1 MAFEEINKP
10 TNIDRVTDLIDLD
23 IEAGQE
29 VEIDEPIPEG
39 GDVEVSFAR
48 DGSAVLDYAPDEMNV
63 EAMIPFNANLADYI
77 DESELGAIAAQLL
90 GDFEEDR
97 MSRDEWED
105 AYVKGLDLL
114 GFKYE
119 DRDRPFPG
127 ASGVTH
133 PLLAESVT
141 QFQAQAFKELLPA
154 QGPVKTEIIGLA
166 TPEVEAQS
174 DRVREFMNYEITCV
188 MEEYTPEMDQL
199 LFYLPLAGSAFKKVY
214 YDPSLQRAV
223 SKFVPVEDLVV
234 PYAASDLETCPRIT
248 HIVKMNYNEI
258 RSQQL
263 SGFYRDIEITP
274 TYTSTQT
281 VTQDKVEEIE
291 GISGSGN
298 DMMYELLEFHV
309 SMEMPGFEDSDGLHL
324 PFIITI
330 DRTSSQVL
338 SIRRNYY
345 ENDPQKRKIPYFVH
359 YKFLPGLGF
368 YGFGLIHMIGGLSR
382 TATAALRQLIDAGT
396 LSNLPAGFKA
406 RGIRIRDDETPLE
419 PGEFRDV
426 DAPGGALKDSLMPLP
441 YKEPSGTLFQLM
453 GFCVEAGQRF
463 AAITDMQVGEG
474 NDQAAVG
481 TTLALMEQGTKVMSA
496 VHKRLHYAQKTE
508 FRILARVFSEFLP
521 PEYPYQVVGGNQMIK
536 QQDFDGRVDVIP
548 VSDPNFF
555 SFAQRISL
563 AQQELQLV
571 QSNPDIHNIKEAY
584 RRMYT
589 ALGSQNIE
597 TLILPD
603 PPPPQPTS
611 PALENAAALM
621 GAPLQAFPE
630 QDHDAHIESHITFLE
645 NPMAT
650 MNPMVATSLLSDIFQ
665 HVAFKAEEIAEQQLQ
680 QMAQEDPQLQQQLM
694 QEQQMMQQQQMM
706 LQQGGGGTSQPMPPN
721 PVREELKAQVE
732 ANLLEELMPRINEV
746 MEVPQ
751 GNEGVLELKQ
761 QELMIRSQENEDDK
775 RIAEE
780 KLDLEREKMNVREE
794 TDEEKMRS
802 QEDSAALRAQVSREK
817 MEQAKNKGK

>member
-1 MAFEEINKP
+1 MVDEFKQP

-29 VEIDEPIPEG
+29 VEIEAPLPE
-39 GDVEVSFAR
+39 DMDIEVNFAQ
-48 DGSAVLDYAPDEMNV
+48 DGSAVLDFMPDEMNV
-63 EAMIPFNANLADYI
+63 EAMIPFNANLAEYM
-77 DESELGAIAAQLL
+77 DEGELGALSAQLM

-105 AYVKGLDLL
+105 TYVKGLDLL
-114 GFKYE
+114 GFRYE

-133 PLLAESVT
+133 PLLAEAVT

-154 QGPVKTEIIGLA
+154 KGPVKTEIIGAA
-166 TPEVEAQS
+166 TPEVEAQA

-234 PYAASDLETCPRIT
+234 PYAASDLETCSRIT
-248 HIVKMNYNEI
+248 HVVKMNYNEV
-258 RSQQL
+258 RNQQL

-274 TYTSTQT
+274 AYNTTQT
-281 VTQDKVEEIE
+281 VSQDKIEEIE
-291 GISGSGN
+291 GISGAGN

-309 SMEMPGFEDSDGLHL
+309 VMEMPGFEDPDGLHL

-330 DRTSSQVL
+330 DRTSGRVL

-345 ENDPQKRKIPYFVH
+345 EDDPLKQKVTYFVH

-382 TATAALRQLIDAGT
+382 TATAALRQLVDAGT

-426 DAPGGALKDSLMPLP
+426 DAPGGALRDSLMPLP
-441 YKEPSGTLFQLM
+441 YKEPSGTLFNLM

-474 NDQAAVG
+474 NEQAAVG

-508 FRILARVFSEFLP
+508 FRILARVFSEYLP
-521 PEYPYQVVGGNQMIK
+521 PEYPYQVVGGDQMIK
-536 QQDFDGRVDVIP
+536 QADFDGRVDVIP

-571 QSNPDIHNIKEAY
+571 QSNPEIHNMKEAY

-589 ALGSQNIE
+589 ALGSENIE
-597 TLILPD
+597 ALLMPD
-603 PPPPQPTS
+603 PPPPMPVS
-611 PALENAAALM
+611 PALENASAMM
-621 GAPLQAFPE
+621 GAPLTAFPD
-630 QDHDAHIESHITFLE
+630 QDHDAHIESHISFLE
-645 NPMAT
+645 NAMAK
-650 MNPMVATSLLSDIFQ
+650 MNPMVSTALLSNIFQ
-665 HVAFKAEEIAEQQLQ
+665 HVAFKAEQIAEQQLQ
-680 QMAQEDPQLQQQLM
+680 QMAQQDPQLQQQLM
-694 QEQQMMQQQQMM
+694 QEQQMMQQSMM
-706 LQQGGGGTSQPMPPN
+706 AEQQGMLAPPMPPN
-721 PVREELKAQVE
+721 PMREQLKAQTE
-732 ANLLEELMPRINEV
+732 AGLLDDLMPRINEIMAV
-746 MEVPQ
+746 AE
-751 GNEGVLELKQ
+751 GNEGVLALKQ
-761 QELMIRSQENEDDK
+761 EELMIRSQENEDDK

-780 KLDLEREKMNVREE
+780 KLDLEREKMRVREE

-802 QEDSAALRAQVSREK
+802 QEDIAALRASISREK
-817 MEQAKNKGK
+817 MEQAKKK

>member
-1 MAFEEINKP
+1 MAVDESNKP
-10 TNIDRVTDLIDLD
+10 TNIDRITDLIDLD

-29 VEIDEPIPEG
+29 VEIEAPLPTDS
-39 GDVEVSFAR
+39 DVEVSFGQ
-48 DGSAVLDYAPDEMNV
+48 DGSAVLDFMPDEMNV
-63 EAMIPFNANLADYI
+63 EAMIPFDANLAEYI
-77 DESELGAIAAQLL
+77 DEGELGALSAQLL

-97 MSRDEWED
+97 MTRDEWED

-141 QFQAQAFKELLPA
+141 QFQASAFKELLPA
-154 QGPVKTEIIGLA
+154 QGPVKTNIVGTA

-174 DRVREFMNYEITCV
+174 DRVREFMNYQITTV

-234 PYAASDLETCPRIT
+234 PYAASDLETCARIT
-248 HIVKMNYNEI
+248 HVVKMSYNDI
-258 RSQQL
+258 RNQQL
-263 SGFYRDIEITP
+263 SGFYRDIEVTP
-274 TYTSTQT
+274 AYTSTQT
-281 VTQDKVEEIE
+281 VSQDKVEEIE

-309 SMEMPGFEDSDGLHL
+309 NMEMPGFEDPDGLHL
-324 PFIITI
+324 PFIITV

-345 ENDPQKRKIPYFVH
+345 EDDPLRRKIAYFVH

-463 AAITDMQVGEG
+463 AAISDMQVGEG
-474 NDQAAVG
+474 NEQAAVG

-521 PEYPYQVVGGNQMIK
+521 PEYPYQVVGGDQMIK
-536 QQDFDGRVDVIP
+536 QTDFDNRVDVIP

-555 SFAQRISL
+555 SFAQRIAL

-571 QSNPDIHNIKEAY
+571 QSNPEIHNIKEAY

-597 TLILPD
+597 TLLLPD
-603 PPPPQPTS
+603 PPPPQPMS

-621 GAPLQAFPE
+621 GTPIQAFPD
-630 QDHDAHIESHITFLE
+630 QDHDAHIESHIAFLE

-650 MNPMVATSLLSDIFQ
+650 MNPMVATSLLSNVFQ
-665 HVAFKAEEIAEQQLQ
+665 HIAFKAEQIAEEQLQ
-680 QMAQEDPQLQQQLM
+680 QLAAEDPQLQQQLA
-694 QEQQMMQQQQMM
+694 QEQQMMMQQQMM
-706 LQQGGGGTSQPMPPN
+706 AQQGGMPPQPMPPN
-721 PVREELKAQVE
+721 PLREQMKAQAE
-732 ANLLEELMPRINEV
+732 ADLFEEIMPRINEIMDV
-746 MEVPQ
+746 S
-751 GNEGVLELKQ
+751 GKDNGVLELKQ

-802 QEDSAALRAQVSREK
+802 QEDIAALRASISREK
-817 MEQAKNKGK
+817 MEQSKKK

>member
-1 MAFEEINKP
+1 MVDEFKQP

-29 VEIDEPIPEG
+29 VEIEAPLPE
-39 GDVEVSFAR
+39 DMDIEVNFAQ
-48 DGSAVLDYAPDEMNV
+48 DGSAVLDFMPDEMNV
-63 EAMIPFNANLADYI
+63 EAMIPFNANLAEYM
-77 DESELGAIAAQLL
+77 DEGELGALSAQLM

-114 GFKYE
+114 GFRYE

-133 PLLAESVT
+133 PLLAEAVT

-154 QGPVKTEIIGLA
+154 KGPVKTEIIGAA
-166 TPEVEAQS
+166 TPEVEAQA

-234 PYAASDLETCPRIT
+234 PYAASDLETCSRIT
-248 HIVKMNYNEI
+248 HVVKMNYNEV
-258 RSQQL
+258 RNQQL

-274 TYTSTQT
+274 AYNTTQT
-281 VTQDKVEEIE
+281 VSQDKIEEIE
-291 GISGSGN
+291 GISGAGN

-309 SMEMPGFEDSDGLHL
+309 VMEMPGFEDPNGLHL

-330 DRTSSQVL
+330 DRTSGRVL

-345 ENDPQKRKIPYFVH
+345 EEDPLKQKITYFVH

-382 TATAALRQLIDAGT
+382 TATAALRQLVDAGT

-426 DAPGGALKDSLMPLP
+426 DAPGGALRDSLMPLP

-508 FRILARVFSEFLP
+508 FRILSRVFSEYLP
-521 PEYPYQVVGGNQMIK
+521 PEYPYQVVGGDRMIK
-536 QQDFDGRVDVIP
+536 QMDFDGRVDVIP

-571 QSNPDIHNIKEAY
+571 QSNPDIHNMKEAY

-589 ALGSQNIE
+589 ALGSENIE
-597 TLILPD
+597 ALLMPD
-603 PPPPQPTS
+603 PPPPMPVS
-611 PALENAAALM
+611 PALENASAMM
-621 GAPLQAFPE
+621 GTPLTAFPE

-645 NPMAT
+645 NAMAK
-650 MNPMVATSLLSDIFQ
+650 MNPMVSTALLSNIFQ
-665 HVAFKAEEIAEQQLQ
+665 HVAFKAEQIAEQQLQ
-680 QMAQEDPQLQQQLM
+680 QMAQQDPQLQQQLM
-694 QEQQMMQQQQMM
+694 QEQQMMQQSMM
-706 LQQGGGGTSQPMPPN
+706 AEQQGMPAPPMPPN
-721 PVREELKAQVE
+721 PMREQLKAQTE
-732 ANLLEELMPRINEV
+732 AGLLDDLMPRINEIMDV
-746 MEVPQ
+746 TE
-751 GNEGVLELKQ
+751 GNEGVLALKQ

-780 KLDLEREKMNVREE
+780 KLDLEREKMRVREE

-802 QEDSAALRAQVSREK
+802 QEDIAALRAQISREK
-817 MEQAKNKGK
+817 MEQAKKK

>member
-1 MAFEEINKP
+1 MVDEFKQP

-29 VEIDEPIPEG
+29 VEIEAPLPE
-39 GDVEVSFAR
+39 DMDIEVNFAQ
-48 DGSAVLDYAPDEMNV
+48 DGSAVLDFMPDEMNV
-63 EAMIPFNANLADYI
+63 EAMIPFNANLAEYM
-77 DESELGAIAAQLL
+77 DEGELGALSAQLM

-114 GFKYE
+114 GFRYE

-133 PLLAESVT
+133 PLLAEAVT

-154 QGPVKTEIIGLA
+154 KGPVKTEIIGAA
-166 TPEVEAQS
+166 TPEVEAQA

-234 PYAASDLETCPRIT
+234 PYAASDLETCSRIT
-248 HIVKMNYNEI
+248 HVVKMNYNEV
-258 RSQQL
+258 RNQQL

-274 TYTSTQT
+274 AYNTTQT
-281 VTQDKVEEIE
+281 VSQDKIEEIE
-291 GISGSGN
+291 GISGAGN

-309 SMEMPGFEDSDGLHL
+309 VMEMPGFEDPNGLHL

-330 DRTSSQVL
+330 DRTSGRVL

-345 ENDPQKRKIPYFVH
+345 EEDPLKQKITYFVH

-382 TATAALRQLIDAGT
+382 TATAALRQLVDAGT

-426 DAPGGALKDSLMPLP
+426 DAPGGALRDSLMPLP

-474 NDQAAVG
+474 NEQAAVG

-508 FRILARVFSEFLP
+508 FRILSRVFSEYLP
-521 PEYPYQVVGGNQMIK
+521 PEYPYQVVGGDRMIK
-536 QQDFDGRVDVIP
+536 QMDFDGRVDVIP

-571 QSNPDIHNIKEAY
+571 QSNPEIHNMKEAY

-589 ALGSQNIE
+589 ALGSENIE
-597 TLILPD
+597 ALLMPD
-603 PPPPQPTS
+603 PPPPMPVS
-611 PALENAAALM
+611 PALENASAMM
-621 GAPLQAFPE
+621 GTPLTAFPE

-645 NPMAT
+645 NAMAK
-650 MNPMVATSLLSDIFQ
+650 MNPMVSTALLSNIFQ
-665 HVAFKAEEIAEQQLQ
+665 HVAFKAEQIAEQQLQ
-680 QMAQEDPQLQQQLM
+680 QMAQQDPQLQQQLM
-694 QEQQMMQQQQMM
+694 QEQQMMQQSMM
-706 LQQGGGGTSQPMPPN
+706 AQQQGMPAPPMPPN
-721 PVREELKAQVE
+721 PMREQLKAQTE
-732 ANLLEELMPRINEV
+732 AGLLDDLMPRINEIMDV
-746 MEVPQ
+746 TE
-751 GNEGVLELKQ
+751 GNEGVLALKQ

-780 KLDLEREKMNVREE
+780 KLDLEREKMRVREE

-802 QEDSAALRAQVSREK
+802 QEDIAALRAQISREK
-817 MEQAKNKGK
+817 MEQAKKK

>member
-1 MAFEEINKP
+1 MVDEFKQP

-29 VEIDEPIPEG
+29 VEIEAPLPE
-39 GDVEVSFAR
+39 DMDIEVNFAQ
-48 DGSAVLDYAPDEMNV
+48 DGSAVLDFMPDEMNV
-63 EAMIPFNANLADYI
+63 EAMIPFNANLAEYM
-77 DESELGAIAAQLL
+77 DEGELGALSAQLM

-105 AYVKGLDLL
+105 TYVKGLDLL
-114 GFKYE
+114 GFRYE

-133 PLLAESVT
+133 PLLAEAVT

-154 QGPVKTEIIGLA
+154 KGPVKTEIIGAA
-166 TPEVEAQS
+166 TPEVEAQA

-234 PYAASDLETCPRIT
+234 PYAASDLETCSRIT
-248 HIVKMNYNEI
+248 HVVKMNYNEV
-258 RSQQL
+258 RNQQL

-274 TYTSTQT
+274 AYNTTQT
-281 VTQDKVEEIE
+281 VSQDKIEEIE
-291 GISGSGN
+291 GISGAGN

-309 SMEMPGFEDSDGLHL
+309 VMEMPGFEDPDGLHL

-330 DRTSSQVL
+330 DRTSGRVL

-345 ENDPQKRKIPYFVH
+345 EDDPLKQKVTYFVH

-382 TATAALRQLIDAGT
+382 TATAALRQLVDAGT

-426 DAPGGALKDSLMPLP
+426 DAPGGALRDSLMPLP
-441 YKEPSGTLFQLM
+441 YKEPSGTLFNLM

-474 NDQAAVG
+474 NEQAAVG

-508 FRILARVFSEFLP
+508 FRILSRVFSEYLP
-521 PEYPYQVVGGNQMIK
+521 PEYPYQVVGGDQMIK
-536 QQDFDGRVDVIP
+536 QADFDGRVDVIP

-571 QSNPDIHNIKEAY
+571 QSNPEIHNMKEAY

-589 ALGSQNIE
+589 ALGSENIE
-597 TLILPD
+597 ALLMPD
-603 PPPPQPTS
+603 PPPPMPVS
-611 PALENAAALM
+611 PALENASAMM
-621 GAPLQAFPE
+621 GTPLTAFPD

-645 NPMAT
+645 NAMAK
-650 MNPMVATSLLSDIFQ
+650 MNPMVSTALLSNIFQ
-665 HVAFKAEEIAEQQLQ
+665 HVAFKAEQIAEQQLQ
-680 QMAQEDPQLQQQLM
+680 QMAQQDPQLQQQLM
-694 QEQQMMQQQQMM
+694 QEQQMMQQSIMAE
-706 LQQGGGGTSQPMPPN
+706 QQGMPAPPMPPN
-721 PVREELKAQVE
+721 PMREQLKAQTE
-732 ANLLEELMPRINEV
+732 AGLLDDLMPRINEIMDV
-746 MEVPQ
+746 AE
-751 GNEGVLELKQ
+751 GNEGVLALKQ
-761 QELMIRSQENEDDK
+761 EELMIRSQENEDDK

-780 KLDLEREKMNVREE
+780 KLDLEREKMRVREE

-802 QEDSAALRAQVSREK
+802 QEDIAALRAQISREK
-817 MEQAKNKGK
+817 MEQAKKK

>member
-1 MAFEEINKP
+1 MVDEFKQP

-29 VEIDEPIPEG
+29 VEIEAPLPE
-39 GDVEVSFAR
+39 DMDIEVNFAQ
-48 DGSAVLDYAPDEMNV
+48 DGSAVLDFMPDDMIV
-63 EAMIPFNANLADYI
+63 EAMIPFNANLAEYM
-77 DESELGAIAAQLL
+77 DEGELGALSAQLM

-105 AYVKGLDLL
+105 TYVKGLDLL
-114 GFKYE
+114 GFRYE

-141 QFQAQAFKELLPA
+141 QFQASAFKELLPA
-154 QGPVKTEIIGLA
+154 RGPVKTEIIGAA
-166 TPEVEAQS
+166 TPEVEAQA

-234 PYAASDLETCPRIT
+234 PYAASDLETCSRIT
-248 HIVKMNYNEI
+248 HVVKMNYNEV
-258 RSQQL
+258 RNQQL

-274 TYTSTQT
+274 AYNTTQT

-291 GISGSGN
+291 GISGAGN

-309 SMEMPGFEDSDGLHL
+309 VMEIPGFEDPDGLHL

-330 DRTSSQVL
+330 DRTSGRVL

-345 ENDPQKRKIPYFVH
+345 EDDPLKQKVTYFVH

-382 TATAALRQLIDAGT
+382 TATAALRQLVDAGT

-426 DAPGGALKDSLMPLP
+426 DAPGGALRDSLMPLP
-441 YKEPSGTLFQLM
+441 YKEPSGTLFNLM

-474 NDQAAVG
+474 NEQAAVG

-508 FRILARVFSEFLP
+508 FRILARVFSEYLP
-521 PEYPYQVVGGNQMIK
+521 PEYPYQVVGGDQMIK
-536 QQDFDGRVDVIP
+536 QADFDGRVDVIP

-571 QSNPDIHNIKEAY
+571 QSNPEIHNMKEAY

-589 ALGSQNIE
+589 ALGSENIE
-597 TLILPD
+597 ALLMPD
-603 PPPPQPTS
+603 PPPPMPVS
-611 PALENAAALM
+611 PALENASAMM
-621 GAPLQAFPE
+621 GAPLTAFPD
-630 QDHDAHIESHITFLE
+630 QDHDAHIESHISFLE
-645 NPMAT
+645 NAMAK
-650 MNPMVATSLLSDIFQ
+650 MNPMVSTALLSNIFQ
-665 HVAFKAEEIAEQQLQ
+665 HVSFKAEQIAEQQLQ
-680 QMAQEDPQLQQQLM
+680 QMAQQDPQLQQQLM
-694 QEQQMMQQQQMM
+694 QEQQMMQQSMM
-706 LQQGGGGTSQPMPPN
+706 AEQQGMPAPPMPPN
-721 PVREELKAQVE
+721 PMREQLKAQTE
-732 ANLLEELMPRINEV
+732 AGLLDDLMPRINEIMAV
-746 MEVPQ
+746 AE
-751 GNEGVLELKQ
+751 GNEGVLALKQ

-780 KLDLEREKMNVREE
+780 KLELEREKMNVREE

-802 QEDSAALRAQVSREK
+802 QEDIAALRASISREK
-817 MEQAKNKGK
+817 MEQAKKK

>member
-1 MAFEEINKP
+1 MVDEFKQP

-29 VEIDEPIPEG
+29 VEIEAPLPE
-39 GDVEVSFAR
+39 DMDIEVNFAQ
-48 DGSAVLDYAPDEMNV
+48 DGSAVLDFMPDEMNV
-63 EAMIPFNANLADYI
+63 EAMIPFNANLAEYM
-77 DESELGAIAAQLL
+77 DEGELGALSAQLM

-114 GFKYE
+114 GFRYE

-133 PLLAESVT
+133 PLLAEAVT

-154 QGPVKTEIIGLA
+154 KGPVKTEIIGAA
-166 TPEVEAQS
+166 TPEVEAQA

-234 PYAASDLETCPRIT
+234 PYAASDLETCSRIT
-248 HIVKMNYNEI
+248 HVVKMNYNEV
-258 RSQQL
+258 RNQQL

-274 TYTSTQT
+274 AYNTTQT
-281 VTQDKVEEIE
+281 VSQDKIEEIE
-291 GISGSGN
+291 GISGAGN

-309 SMEMPGFEDSDGLHL
+309 VMEMPGFEDPNGLHL

-330 DRTSSQVL
+330 DRTYGRVL

-345 ENDPQKRKIPYFVH
+345 EEDPLKQKITYFVH

-382 TATAALRQLIDAGT
+382 TATAALRQLVDAGT

-426 DAPGGALKDSLMPLP
+426 DAPGGALRDSLMPLP

-508 FRILARVFSEFLP
+508 FRILSRVFSEYLP
-521 PEYPYQVVGGNQMIK
+521 PEYPYQVVGGDRMIK
-536 QQDFDGRVDVIP
+536 QMDFDGRVDVIP

-571 QSNPDIHNIKEAY
+571 QSNPDIHNMKEAY

-589 ALGSQNIE
+589 ALGSENIE
-597 TLILPD
+597 ALLMPD
-603 PPPPQPTS
+603 PPPPMPVS
-611 PALENAAALM
+611 PALENASAMM
-621 GAPLQAFPE
+621 GTPLTAFPE

-645 NPMAT
+645 NAMAK
-650 MNPMVATSLLSDIFQ
+650 MNPMVSTALLSNIFQ
-665 HVAFKAEEIAEQQLQ
+665 HVAFKAEQIAEQQLQ
-680 QMAQEDPQLQQQLM
+680 QMAQQDPQLQQQLM
-694 QEQQMMQQQQMM
+694 QEQQMMQQSMM
-706 LQQGGGGTSQPMPPN
+706 AEQQGMPAPPMPPN
-721 PVREELKAQVE
+721 PMREQLKAQTE
-732 ANLLEELMPRINEV
+732 AGLLDDLMPRINEIMDV
-746 MEVPQ
+746 TE
-751 GNEGVLELKQ
+751 GNEGVLALKQ

-780 KLDLEREKMNVREE
+780 KLDLEREKMRVREE

-802 QEDSAALRAQVSREK
+802 QEDIAALRAQISREK
-817 MEQAKNKGK
+817 MEQAKKK

>member
-1 MAFEEINKP
+1 MVDEFKQP

-29 VEIDEPIPEG
+29 VEIEAPLPE
-39 GDVEVSFAR
+39 DMDIEVNFAQ
-48 DGSAVLDYAPDEMNV
+48 DGSAVLDFMPDEMNV
-63 EAMIPFNANLADYI
+63 EAMIPFNANLAEYM
-77 DESELGAIAAQLL
+77 DEGELGALSAQLM

-105 AYVKGLDLL
+105 TYVKGLDLL
-114 GFKYE
+114 GFRYE

-141 QFQAQAFKELLPA
+141 QFQASAFKELLPA
-154 QGPVKTEIIGLA
+154 RGPVKTEIIGAA
-166 TPEVEAQS
+166 TPEVEAQA

-234 PYAASDLETCPRIT
+234 PYAASDLETCSRIT
-248 HIVKMNYNEI
+248 HVVKMNYNEV
-258 RSQQL
+258 RNQQL

-274 TYTSTQT
+274 ADNTTQT

-291 GISGSGN
+291 GISGAGN

-309 SMEMPGFEDSDGLHL
+309 VMEIPGFEDPDGLHL

-330 DRTSSQVL
+330 DRTSGRVL

-345 ENDPQKRKIPYFVH
+345 EDDPLKQKVTYFVH

-382 TATAALRQLIDAGT
+382 TATAALRQLVDAGT

-426 DAPGGALKDSLMPLP
+426 DAPGGALRDSLMPLP
-441 YKEPSGTLFQLM
+441 YKEPSGTLFNLM

-474 NDQAAVG
+474 NEQAAVG

-508 FRILARVFSEFLP
+508 FRIVARVFSEYLP
-521 PEYPYQVVGGNQMIK
+521 PEYPYQVVGGDQMIK
-536 QQDFDGRVDVIP
+536 QADFDGRVDVIP

-571 QSNPDIHNIKEAY
+571 QSNPEIHNMKEAY

-589 ALGSQNIE
+589 ALGSENIE
-597 TLILPD
+597 ALLMPD
-603 PPPPQPTS
+603 PPPPMPVS
-611 PALENAAALM
+611 PALENASAMM
-621 GAPLQAFPE
+621 GAPLTAFPD
-630 QDHDAHIESHITFLE
+630 QDHDAHIESHISFLE
-645 NPMAT
+645 NAMAK
-650 MNPMVATSLLSDIFQ
+650 MNPMVSTALLSNIFQ
-665 HVAFKAEEIAEQQLQ
+665 HVAFKAEQIAEQQLQ
-680 QMAQEDPQLQQQLM
+680 QMAQQDPQLQQQLM
-694 QEQQMMQQQQMM
+694 QEQQMMQQSMM
-706 LQQGGGGTSQPMPPN
+706 AEQQGMLAPPMPPN
-721 PVREELKAQVE
+721 PMREQLKAQTE
-732 ANLLEELMPRINEV
+732 AGLLDDLMPRINEIMAV
-746 MEVPQ
+746 AE
-751 GNEGVLELKQ
+751 GNEGVLALKQ
-761 QELMIRSQENEDDK
+761 EELMIRSQENEDDK

-780 KLDLEREKMNVREE
+780 KLDLEREKMRVREE

-802 QEDSAALRAQVSREK
+802 QEDIAALRASISREK
-817 MEQAKNKGK
+817 MEQAKKK

>member
-1 MAFEEINKP
+1 MVDEFKQP

-29 VEIDEPIPEG
+29 VEIEAPLPE
-39 GDVEVSFAR
+39 DMDIEVNFAQ
-48 DGSAVLDYAPDEMNV
+48 DGSAVLDFMPDEMNV
-63 EAMIPFNANLADYI
+63 EAMIPFNANLAEYM
-77 DESELGAIAAQLL
+77 DEGELGALSAQLM

-114 GFKYE
+114 GFRYE

-133 PLLAESVT
+133 PLLAEAVP
-141 QFQAQAFKELLPA
+141 QFQAQVFKELLPA
-154 QGPVKTEIIGLA
+154 KGPVKTEIIGAA
-166 TPEVEAQS
+166 TPEVEAQA

-234 PYAASDLETCPRIT
+234 PYAASDLETCSRIT
-248 HIVKMNYNEI
+248 HVVKMNYNEV
-258 RSQQL
+258 RNQQL

-274 TYTSTQT
+274 AYNTTQT
-281 VTQDKVEEIE
+281 VSQDKIEEIE
-291 GISGSGN
+291 GISGAGN

-309 SMEMPGFEDSDGLHL
+309 VMEMPGFEDPNGLHL

-330 DRTSSQVL
+330 DRTSGRVL

-345 ENDPQKRKIPYFVH
+345 EEDPLKQKITYFVH

-382 TATAALRQLIDAGT
+382 TATAALRQLVDAGT

-426 DAPGGALKDSLMPLP
+426 DAPGGALRDSLMPLP

-508 FRILARVFSEFLP
+508 FRILSRVFSEYLP
-521 PEYPYQVVGGNQMIK
+521 PEYPYQVVGGDRMIK
-536 QQDFDGRVDVIP
+536 QMDFDGRVDVIP

-571 QSNPDIHNIKEAY
+571 QSNPDIHNMKEAY

-589 ALGSQNIE
+589 ALGSENIE
-597 TLILPD
+597 ALLMPD
-603 PPPPQPTS
+603 PPPPMPVS
-611 PALENAAALM
+611 PALENASAMM
-621 GAPLQAFPE
+621 GTPLTAFPE

-645 NPMAT
+645 NAMAK
-650 MNPMVATSLLSDIFQ
+650 MNPMVSTALLSNIFQ
-665 HVAFKAEEIAEQQLQ
+665 HVAFKAEQIAEQQLQ
-680 QMAQEDPQLQQQLM
+680 QMAQQDPQLQQQLM
-694 QEQQMMQQQQMM
+694 QEQQMMQQSMM
-706 LQQGGGGTSQPMPPN
+706 AEQQGMPAPPMPPN
-721 PVREELKAQVE
+721 PMREQLKAQTE
-732 ANLLEELMPRINEV
+732 AGLLDDLMPRINEIMDV
-746 MEVPQ
+746 TE
-751 GNEGVLELKQ
+751 GNEGVLALKQ

-780 KLDLEREKMNVREE
+780 KLDLEREKMRVREE

-802 QEDSAALRAQVSREK
+802 QEDIAALRAQISREK
-817 MEQAKNKGK
+817 MEQAKKK

>member
-29 VEIDEPIPEG
+29 VEIDSPVPEN
-39 GDVEVSFAR
+39 GDVEVNFGQ
-48 DGSAVLDYAPDEMNV
+48 DGSAVLDYMPDEMNV
-63 EAMIPFNANLADYI
+63 EDTIPFNANLADYM
-77 DESELGAIAAQLL
+77 DESELGAVAAQLL

-114 GFKYE
+114 GFRYE

-154 QGPVKTEIIGLA
+154 QGPVKTEVLGLA
-166 TPEVEAQS
+166 TPEIEAQA
-174 DRVREFMNYEITCV
+174 DRVREFMNYEITTV

-214 YDPSLQRAV
+214 YDTSLQRAV
-223 SKFVPVEDLVV
+223 SRFVPVEDLVV
-234 PYAASDLETCPRIT
+234 PYAASDLGTCTRIT
-248 HIVKMNYNEI
+248 HIVKMTYNEI
-258 RSQQL
+258 RNQQL

-274 TYTSTQT
+274 TYITTQT
-281 VTQDKVEEIE
+281 TTQDKVEELE

-309 SMEMPGFEDSDGLHL
+309 AMELVGFEDPDGLHL

-345 ENDPQKRKIPYFVH
+345 EDDAQKKKIPYFVH

-396 LSNLPAGFKA
+396 LANLPAGFKA
-406 RGIRIRDDETPLE
+406 RGIRIRDDETPLQ

-426 DAPGGALKDSLMPLP
+426 DAPGGALKDALMPLP
-441 YKEPSGTLFQLM
+441 YKEPSATLFQLM

-463 AAITDMQVGEG
+463 AAVTDMQVGEG
-474 NDQAAVG
+474 NEQAAVG
-481 TTLALMEQGTKVMSA
+481 TTLALLEQGTKVMSA

-521 PEYPYQVVGGNQMIK
+521 PEYPYQVVGGDQMIK

-597 TLILPD
+597 TLLLPD

-621 GAPLQAFPE
+621 GAPLQAFPD

-645 NPMAT
+645 NPMAS
-650 MNPMVATSLLSDIFQ
+650 MNPPVATSLLTDILQ

-680 QMAQEDPQLQQQLM
+680 QMAQQDPQLQQQLM

-706 LQQGGGGTSQPMPPN
+706 AQQGGMPPQPMPPN
-721 PVREELKAQVE
+721 PVREQIKAQTE
-732 ANLLEELMPRINEV
+732 ANLLEELMPRVNEV
-746 MEVPQ
+746 MDLPQ
-751 GNEGVLELKQ
+751 DNEGVLELKQ
-761 QELMIRSQENEDDK
+761 KELMIRSQENEDDK
-775 RIAEE
+775 RIAED
-780 KLDLEREKMNVREE
+780 KLALEREKMEVREE

-802 QEDSAALRAQVSREK
+802 QEDIAALRASISREK
-817 MEQAKNKGK
+817 MNQPKGK

>member
-1 MAFEEINKP
+1 MVDEFKQP

-29 VEIDEPIPEG
+29 VEIEAPLPE
-39 GDVEVSFAR
+39 DMDIEVNFAQ
-48 DGSAVLDYAPDEMNV
+48 DGSAVLDFMPDEMNV
-63 EAMIPFNANLADYI
+63 EAMIPFNANLAEYM
-77 DESELGAIAAQLL
+77 DEGELGALSAQLM

-105 AYVKGLDLL
+105 TYVKGLDLL
-114 GFKYE
+114 GFRYE

-133 PLLAESVT
+133 PLLAEAVT

-154 QGPVKTEIIGLA
+154 KGPVKTEIIGAA
-166 TPEVEAQS
+166 TPEVEAQA

-234 PYAASDLETCPRIT
+234 PYAASDLETCSRIT
-248 HIVKMNYNEI
+248 HVVKMNYNEV
-258 RSQQL
+258 RNQQL

-274 TYTSTQT
+274 AYNTTQT
-281 VTQDKVEEIE
+281 VSQDKIEEIE
-291 GISGSGN
+291 GISGAGN

-309 SMEMPGFEDSDGLHL
+309 VMEMPGFEDPDGLHL

-330 DRTSSQVL
+330 DRTSGRVL

-345 ENDPQKRKIPYFVH
+345 EDDPLKQKVTYFVH

-382 TATAALRQLIDAGT
+382 TATAALRQLVDAGT

-426 DAPGGALKDSLMPLP
+426 DAPGGALRDSLMPLP
-441 YKEPSGTLFQLM
+441 YKEPSGTLFNLM

-474 NDQAAVG
+474 NEQAAVG
-481 TTLALMEQGTKVMSA
+481 TTLALMEQGTKVMAA

-508 FRILARVFSEFLP
+508 FRILARVFSEYLP
-521 PEYPYQVVGGNQMIK
+521 PEYPYQVVGGDQMIK
-536 QQDFDGRVDVIP
+536 QADFDGRVDVIP

-571 QSNPDIHNIKEAY
+571 QSNPEIHNMKEAY

-589 ALGSQNIE
+589 ALGSENIE
-597 TLILPD
+597 ALLMPD
-603 PPPPQPTS
+603 PPPPMPVS
-611 PALENAAALM
+611 PALENASAMM
-621 GAPLQAFPE
+621 GTPLTAFPD

-645 NPMAT
+645 NAMAK
-650 MNPMVATSLLSDIFQ
+650 MNPMVSTALLSNIFQ
-665 HVAFKAEEIAEQQLQ
+665 HVAFKAEQIAEQQLQ
-680 QMAQEDPQLQQQLM
+680 QMAQQDPQLQQQLM
-694 QEQQMMQQQQMM
+694 QEQQMMQQSMM
-706 LQQGGGGTSQPMPPN
+706 AEQQGMPAPPMPPN
-721 PVREELKAQVE
+721 PMREQLKAQTE
-732 ANLLEELMPRINEV
+732 AGLLDDLMPRINEIMDV
-746 MEVPQ
+746 AE
-751 GNEGVLELKQ
+751 GNEGVLALKQ
-761 QELMIRSQENEDDK
+761 EELMIRSQENEDDK

-780 KLDLEREKMNVREE
+780 KLDLEREKMRVREE

-802 QEDSAALRAQVSREK
+802 QEDIAALRAQISREK
-817 MEQAKNKGK
+817 MEQAKKK

>member
-1 MAFEEINKP
+1 MVDEFKQP

-29 VEIDEPIPEG
+29 VEIEAPLPE
-39 GDVEVSFAR
+39 DMDIEVNFAQ
-48 DGSAVLDYAPDEMNV
+48 DGSAVLDFMPDEMNV
-63 EAMIPFNANLADYI
+63 EAMIPFNANLAEYM
-77 DESELGAIAAQLL
+77 DEGELGALSAQLM

-114 GFKYE
+114 GFRYE

-133 PLLAESVT
+133 PLLAEAVT

-154 QGPVKTEIIGLA
+154 KGPVKTEIIGAA
-166 TPEVEAQS
+166 TPEVEAQA

-234 PYAASDLETCPRIT
+234 PYAASDLETCSRIT
-248 HIVKMNYNEI
+248 HVVKMNYNEV
-258 RSQQL
+258 RNQQL

-274 TYTSTQT
+274 AYNTTQT
-281 VTQDKVEEIE
+281 VSQDKIEEIE
-291 GISGSGN
+291 GISGAGN

-309 SMEMPGFEDSDGLHL
+309 VMEMPGFEDPNGLHL

-330 DRTSSQVL
+330 DRTSGRVL

-345 ENDPQKRKIPYFVH
+345 EEDPLKQKITYFVH

-382 TATAALRQLIDAGT
+382 TATAALRQLVDAGT

-426 DAPGGALKDSLMPLP
+426 DAPGGALRDSLMPLP

-474 NDQAAVG
+474 NEQAAVG

-508 FRILARVFSEFLP
+508 FRILARVFSEYLP
-521 PEYPYQVVGGNQMIK
+521 PEYPYQVVGGDQMIK
-536 QQDFDGRVDVIP
+536 QADFDGRVDVIP

-571 QSNPDIHNIKEAY
+571 QSNPEIHNMKEAY

-589 ALGSQNIE
+589 ALGSENIE
-597 TLILPD
+597 ALLMPD
-603 PPPPQPTS
+603 PPPPMPVS
-611 PALENAAALM
+611 PALENASAMM
-621 GAPLQAFPE
+621 GTPLTAFPD

-645 NPMAT
+645 NAMAK
-650 MNPMVATSLLSDIFQ
+650 MNPMVSTALLSNIFQ
-665 HVAFKAEEIAEQQLQ
+665 HVAFKAEQIAEQQLQ
-680 QMAQEDPQLQQQLM
+680 QMAQQDPQLQQQLM
-694 QEQQMMQQQQMM
+694 QEQQMMQQSMM
-706 LQQGGGGTSQPMPPN
+706 AQQQGMPAPPMPPN
-721 PVREELKAQVE
+721 PMREQLKAQTE
-732 ANLLEELMPRINEV
+732 AGLLDDLMPRINEIMDV
-746 MEVPQ
+746 TE
-751 GNEGVLELKQ
+751 GNEGVLALKQ

-780 KLDLEREKMNVREE
+780 KLDLEREKMRVREE

-802 QEDSAALRAQVSREK
+802 QEDIAALRAQISREK
-817 MEQAKNKGK
+817 MEQAKKK

>member
-1 MAFEEINKP
+1 MAFEEMNKP

-29 VEIDEPIPEG
+29 VEIEAPIPED
-39 GDVEVSFAR
+39 GDVEVSFDQEGGAT
-48 DGSAVLDYAPDEMNV
+48 LDYMPDEMEV
-63 EAMIPFNANLADYI
+63 EAMLPFDANLAEYMD
-77 DESELGAIAAQLL
+77 DTELGGIAAQLL

-114 GFKYE
+114 GFRYE

-154 QGPVKTEIIGLA
+154 QGPVKTDILGVA

-174 DRVREFMNYEITCV
+174 DRVQQFMNYQITTV

-214 YDPSLQRAV
+214 YDPTLQRAV
-223 SKFVPVEDLVV
+223 SRFVPVEDLIV
-234 PYAASDLETCPRIT
+234 PYGASDLETCERIT
-248 HIVKMNYNEI
+248 HVVKMTYNQI
-258 RSQQL
+258 RNQQL
-263 SGFYRDIEITP
+263 SGFYKDIELTP
-274 TYTSTQT
+274 AYTSTQT

-291 GISGSGN
+291 GIDGSGN

-309 SMEMPGFEDSDGLHL
+309 SMELPGFEDPDGLHL

-338 SIRRNYY
+338 SIRRNYL
-345 ENDPQKRKIPYFVH
+345 EEDQLKRKIQYFVH

-426 DAPGGALKDSLMPLP
+426 DAPGGALKDALMPLP
-441 YKEPSGTLFQLM
+441 YKEPSGVLFQLM

-496 VHKRLHYAQKTE
+496 VHKRLHYAQKIE

-521 PEYPYQVVGGNQMIK
+521 PEYPYQVVGGDQTIK
-536 QQDFDGRVDVIP
+536 QTDFDNRIDVIP

-571 QSNPDIHNIKEAY
+571 QSNPEIHNIKESF

-597 TLILPD
+597 ALLLPD

-611 PALENAAALM
+611 PAIENSIVLM
-621 GAPLQAFPE
+621 GAPLTAFPE
-630 QDHDAHIESHITFLE
+630 QDHDAHIEAHITFLD
-645 NPMAT
+645 NPMAK
-650 MNPMVATSLLSDIFQ
+650 MNPPVAGALMGNILQ
-665 HVAFKAEEIAEQQLQ
+665 HVAFKAEQIAEQQLQ
-680 QMAQEDPQLQQQLM
+680 QMAQQDPQLQQQLM

-706 LQQGGGGTSQPMPPN
+706 AQQGGMPGEAPPPN
-721 PVREELKAQVE
+721 PMREQIKAQTE
-732 ANLLEELMPRINEV
+732 ASLLEELMPRINEIMDV
-746 MEVPQ
+746 AADD
-751 GNEGVLELKQ
+751 NGVIELKQ

-775 RIAEE
+775 RIAED
-780 KLDLEREKMNVREE
+780 KLALEREKMEVREE

-802 QEDSAALRAQVSREK
+802 QEDIAALRASISREK
-817 MEQAKNKGK
+817 MEQAKNK

>member
-1 MAFEEINKP
+1 MVDEFKQP

-29 VEIDEPIPEG
+29 VEIEAPLPE
-39 GDVEVSFAR
+39 DMDIEVNFAQ
-48 DGSAVLDYAPDEMNV
+48 DGSAVLDFMPDEMNV
-63 EAMIPFNANLADYI
+63 EAMIPFNANLAEYM
-77 DESELGAIAAQLL
+77 DEGELGALSAQLM

-105 AYVKGLDLL
+105 TYVKGLDLL
-114 GFKYE
+114 GFRYE

-133 PLLAESVT
+133 PLLAEAVT

-154 QGPVKTEIIGLA
+154 KGPVKTEIIGAA
-166 TPEVEAQS
+166 TPEVEAQA

-234 PYAASDLETCPRIT
+234 PYAASDLETCSRIT
-248 HIVKMNYNEI
+248 HVVKMNYNEV
-258 RSQQL
+258 RNQQL

-274 TYTSTQT
+274 AYNTTQT
-281 VTQDKVEEIE
+281 VSQDKIEEIE
-291 GISGSGN
+291 GISGAGN

-309 SMEMPGFEDSDGLHL
+309 VMEMPGFEDPDGLHL

-330 DRTSSQVL
+330 DRTSGRVL

-345 ENDPQKRKIPYFVH
+345 EDDPLKQKVTYFVH

-382 TATAALRQLIDAGT
+382 TATAALRQLVDAGT

-426 DAPGGALKDSLMPLP
+426 DAPGGALRDSLMPLP
-441 YKEPSGTLFQLM
+441 YKEPSGTLFNLM

-474 NDQAAVG
+474 NEQAAVG

-508 FRILARVFSEFLP
+508 FRILARVFSEYLP
-521 PEYPYQVVGGNQMIK
+521 PEYPYQVVGGDQMIK
-536 QQDFDGRVDVIP
+536 QADFDGRVDVIP

-571 QSNPDIHNIKEAY
+571 QSNPEIHNMKEAY

-589 ALGSQNIE
+589 ALGSENIE
-597 TLILPD
+597 ALLMPD
-603 PPPPQPTS
+603 PPPPMPVS
-611 PALENAAALM
+611 PALENASAMM
-621 GAPLQAFPE
+621 GTPLTAFPDK
-630 QDHDAHIESHITFLE
+630 DHDAHIESHITFLE
-645 NPMAT
+645 NAMAK
-650 MNPMVATSLLSDIFQ
+650 MNPMVSTALLSNIFQ
-665 HVAFKAEEIAEQQLQ
+665 HVAFKAEQIAEQQLQ
-680 QMAQEDPQLQQQLM
+680 QMAQQDPQLQQQLM
-694 QEQQMMQQQQMM
+694 QEQQMMQQSMM
-706 LQQGGGGTSQPMPPN
+706 AEQQGMPAPPMPPN
-721 PVREELKAQVE
+721 PMREQLKAQTE
-732 ANLLEELMPRINEV
+732 AGLLDDLMPRINEIMDV
-746 MEVPQ
+746 AE
-751 GNEGVLELKQ
+751 GNEGVLALKQ
-761 QELMIRSQENEDDK
+761 EELMIRSQENEDDK

-780 KLDLEREKMNVREE
+780 KLDLEREKMRVREE

-802 QEDSAALRAQVSREK
+802 QEDIAALRAQISREK
-817 MEQAKNKGK
+817 MEQAKKK

>member
-1 MAFEEINKP
+1 MVDEFKQP

-29 VEIDEPIPEG
+29 VEIEAPLPE
-39 GDVEVSFAR
+39 DMDIEVNFAQ
-48 DGSAVLDYAPDEMNV
+48 DGSAVLDFMPDEMNV
-63 EAMIPFNANLADYI
+63 EAMIPFNANLAEYM
-77 DESELGAIAAQLL
+77 DEGELGALSAQLM

-105 AYVKGLDLL
+105 TYVKGLDLL
-114 GFKYE
+114 GFRYE

-141 QFQAQAFKELLPA
+141 QFQASAFKELLPA
-154 QGPVKTEIIGLA
+154 RGPVKTEIIGAA
-166 TPEVEAQS
+166 TPEVEAQA

-234 PYAASDLETCPRIT
+234 PYAASDLETCSRIT
-248 HIVKMNYNEI
+248 HVVKMNYNEV
-258 RSQQL
+258 RNQQL

-274 TYTSTQT
+274 AYNTTQT

-291 GISGSGN
+291 GISGAGN

-309 SMEMPGFEDSDGLHL
+309 VMEIPGFEDPDGLHL

-330 DRTSSQVL
+330 DRTSGRVL

-345 ENDPQKRKIPYFVH
+345 EDDPLKQKVTYFVH

-382 TATAALRQLIDAGT
+382 TATAALRQLVDAGT

-426 DAPGGALKDSLMPLP
+426 DAPGGALRDSLMPLP
-441 YKEPSGTLFQLM
+441 YKEPSGTLFNLM

-474 NDQAAVG
+474 NEQAAVG

-508 FRILARVFSEFLP
+508 FRILARVFSEYLP
-521 PEYPYQVVGGNQMIK
+521 PEYPYQVVGGDQMIK
-536 QQDFDGRVDVIP
+536 QADFDGRVDVIP

-571 QSNPDIHNIKEAY
+571 QSNPEIHNMKEAY

-589 ALGSQNIE
+589 ALGSENIE
-597 TLILPD
+597 ALLMPD
-603 PPPPQPTS
+603 PPPPMPVS
-611 PALENAAALM
+611 PALENASAMM
-621 GAPLQAFPE
+621 GAPLTAFPD
-630 QDHDAHIESHITFLE
+630 QDHDAHIESHISFLE
-645 NPMAT
+645 NAMAK
-650 MNPMVATSLLSDIFQ
+650 MNPMVSTALLSNIFQ
-665 HVAFKAEEIAEQQLQ
+665 HVAFKAEQIAEQQLQ
-680 QMAQEDPQLQQQLM
+680 QMAQQDPQLQQQLM
-694 QEQQMMQQQQMM
+694 QEQQMMQQSMM
-706 LQQGGGGTSQPMPPN
+706 AEQQGMLAPPMPPN
-721 PVREELKAQVE
+721 PMREQLKAQTE
-732 ANLLEELMPRINEV
+732 AGLLDDLMPRINEIMAV
-746 MEVPQ
+746 AE
-751 GNEGVLELKQ
+751 GNEGVLALKQ
-761 QELMIRSQENEDDK
+761 EELMIRSQENEDDK

-780 KLDLEREKMNVREE
+780 KLELEREKMNVREE

-802 QEDSAALRAQVSREK
+802 QEDIAALRASISREK
-817 MEQAKNKGK
+817 MEQAKKK

>member
-1 MAFEEINKP
+1 MVDEFKQP

-29 VEIDEPIPEG
+29 VEIEAPLPE
-39 GDVEVSFAR
+39 DMDIEVNFAQ
-48 DGSAVLDYAPDEMNV
+48 DGSAVLDFMPDEMNV
-63 EAMIPFNANLADYI
+63 EAMIPFNANLAEYM
-77 DESELGAIAAQLL
+77 DEGELGALSAQLM

-114 GFKYE
+114 GFRYE

-133 PLLAESVT
+133 PLLAEAVT

-154 QGPVKTEIIGLA
+154 KGPVKTEIIGAA
-166 TPEVEAQS
+166 TPEVEAQA

-234 PYAASDLETCPRIT
+234 PYAASDLETCSRIT
-248 HIVKMNYNEI
+248 HVVKMNYNEV
-258 RSQQL
+258 RNQQL

-274 TYTSTQT
+274 AYNTTQT
-281 VTQDKVEEIE
+281 VSQDKIEEIE
-291 GISGSGN
+291 GISGAGN

-309 SMEMPGFEDSDGLHL
+309 VMEMPGFEDPNGLHL

-330 DRTSSQVL
+330 DRTSGRVL

-345 ENDPQKRKIPYFVH
+345 EEDPLKQKVTYFVH

-382 TATAALRQLIDAGT
+382 TATAALRQLVDAGT

-426 DAPGGALKDSLMPLP
+426 DAPGGALRDSLMPLP

-508 FRILARVFSEFLP
+508 FRILSRVFSEYLP
-521 PEYPYQVVGGNQMIK
+521 PEYPYQVVGGDRMIK
-536 QQDFDGRVDVIP
+536 QMDFDGRVDVIP

-571 QSNPDIHNIKEAY
+571 QSNPDIHNMKEAY

-589 ALGSQNIE
+589 ALGSENIE
-597 TLILPD
+597 ALLMPD
-603 PPPPQPTS
+603 PPPPMPVS
-611 PALENAAALM
+611 PALENASAMM
-621 GAPLQAFPE
+621 GTPLTAFPE

-645 NPMAT
+645 NAMAK
-650 MNPMVATSLLSDIFQ
+650 MNPMVSTALLSNIFQ
-665 HVAFKAEEIAEQQLQ
+665 HVAFKAEQIAEQQLQ
-680 QMAQEDPQLQQQLM
+680 QMAQQDPQLQQQLM
-694 QEQQMMQQQQMM
+694 QEQQMMQQSMM
-706 LQQGGGGTSQPMPPN
+706 AEQQGMPAPPMPPN
-721 PVREELKAQVE
+721 PMREQLKAQTE
-732 ANLLEELMPRINEV
+732 AGLLDDLMPRINEIMDV
-746 MEVPQ
+746 TE
-751 GNEGVLELKQ
+751 GNEGVLALKQ

-780 KLDLEREKMNVREE
+780 KLDLEREKMRVREE

-802 QEDSAALRAQVSREK
+802 QEDIAALRAQISREK
-817 MEQAKNKGK
+817 MEQAKKK

>member
-1 MAFEEINKP
+1 MVDEFKQP

-29 VEIDEPIPEG
+29 VEIEAPLPE
-39 GDVEVSFAR
+39 DMDIEVNFAQ
-48 DGSAVLDYAPDEMNV
+48 DGSAVLDFMPDEMNV
-63 EAMIPFNANLADYI
+63 EAMIPFNANLAEYM
-77 DESELGAIAAQLL
+77 DEGELGALSAQLM

-114 GFKYE
+114 GFRYE

-141 QFQAQAFKELLPA
+141 QFQASAFKELLPA
-154 QGPVKTEIIGLA
+154 RGPVKTEIIGAA
-166 TPEVEAQS
+166 TPEVEAQA

-234 PYAASDLETCPRIT
+234 PYAASDLETCSRIT
-248 HIVKMNYNEI
+248 HVVKMNYNEV
-258 RSQQL
+258 RNQQL

-274 TYTSTQT
+274 AYNTTQT
-281 VTQDKVEEIE
+281 VSQDKIEEIE
-291 GISGSGN
+291 GISGAGN

-309 SMEMPGFEDSDGLHL
+309 VMEMPGFEDPNGLHL

-330 DRTSSQVL
+330 DRTSGRVL
-338 SIRRNYY
+338 SVRRNYY
-345 ENDPQKRKIPYFVH
+345 EDDPLKQKITYFVH

-382 TATAALRQLIDAGT
+382 TATAALRQLVDAGT

-426 DAPGGALKDSLMPLP
+426 DAPGGALRDSLMPLP

-521 PEYPYQVVGGNQMIK
+521 PEYPYQVVGGDQMIK
-536 QQDFDGRVDVIP
+536 QADFDGRVDVIP

-571 QSNPDIHNIKEAY
+571 QSNPEIHNMKEAY

-589 ALGSQNIE
+589 ALGSENIE
-597 TLILPD
+597 ALLMPD
-603 PPPPQPTS
+603 PPPPMPVS
-611 PALENAAALM
+611 PALENASAMM
-621 GAPLQAFPE
+621 GAPLTAFPD
-630 QDHDAHIESHITFLE
+630 QDHDAHIESHISFLE
-645 NPMAT
+645 NAMAK
-650 MNPMVATSLLSDIFQ
+650 MNPMVSTALLSNIFQ
-665 HVAFKAEEIAEQQLQ
+665 HVAFKAEQIAEEQLQ
-680 QMAQEDPQLQQQLM
+680 QMAQQDPQLQQQLM
-694 QEQQMMQQQQMM
+694 QEQQMMQQSMM
-706 LQQGGGGTSQPMPPN
+706 AQQQGMPAPPMPPN
-721 PVREELKAQVE
+721 PMREQLKAQTE
-732 ANLLEELMPRINEV
+732 AGLLDDLMPRINEIMDV
-746 MEVPQ
+746 TE
-751 GNEGVLELKQ
+751 GNEGVLALKQ

-780 KLDLEREKMNVREE
+780 KLDLEREKMRVREE

-802 QEDSAALRAQVSREK
+802 QEDIAALRAQISREK
-817 MEQAKNKGK
+817 MEQAKKK

>member
-1 MAFEEINKP
+1 MVDEFKQP

-29 VEIDEPIPEG
+29 VEIEAPLPE
-39 GDVEVSFAR
+39 DMDIEVNFAQ
-48 DGSAVLDYAPDEMNV
+48 DGSAVLDFMPDEMNV
-63 EAMIPFNANLADYI
+63 EAMIPFNANLAEYM
-77 DESELGAIAAQLL
+77 DEGELGALSAQLM

-114 GFKYE
+114 GFRYE

-133 PLLAESVT
+133 PLLAEAVT

-154 QGPVKTEIIGLA
+154 KGPVKTEIIGAA
-166 TPEVEAQS
+166 TPEVEAQA

-234 PYAASDLETCPRIT
+234 PYAASDLETCSRIT
-248 HIVKMNYNEI
+248 HVVKMNYNEV
-258 RSQQL
+258 RNQQL

-274 TYTSTQT
+274 AYNTTQT
-281 VTQDKVEEIE
+281 VSQDKIEEIE
-291 GISGSGN
+291 GISGAGN

-309 SMEMPGFEDSDGLHL
+309 VMEMPGFEDPNGLHL

-330 DRTSSQVL
+330 DRTSGRVL

-345 ENDPQKRKIPYFVH
+345 EEDPLKQKITYFVH

-382 TATAALRQLIDAGT
+382 TATAALRQLVDAGT

-426 DAPGGALKDSLMPLP
+426 DAPGGALRDSLMPLP

-508 FRILARVFSEFLP
+508 FRILSRVFSEYLP
-521 PEYPYQVVGGNQMIK
+521 PEYPYQVVGGDRMIK
-536 QQDFDGRVDVIP
+536 QMDFDGRVDVIP

-571 QSNPDIHNIKEAY
+571 QSNPDIHNMKEAY

-589 ALGSQNIE
+589 ALGSENIE
-597 TLILPD
+597 ALLMPD
-603 PPPPQPTS
+603 PPPPMPVS
-611 PALENAAALM
+611 PALENASAMM
-621 GAPLQAFPE
+621 GTPLTAFPE

-645 NPMAT
+645 NAMAK
-650 MNPMVATSLLSDIFQ
+650 MNPMVSTALLSNIFQ
-665 HVAFKAEEIAEQQLQ
+665 HVAFKAEQIAEQQLQ
-680 QMAQEDPQLQQQLM
+680 QMAQQDPQLQQQLM
-694 QEQQMMQQQQMM
+694 QEQQMMQQSMM
-706 LQQGGGGTSQPMPPN
+706 AQQQGMPAPPMPPN
-721 PVREELKAQVE
+721 PMREQLKAQTE
-732 ANLLEELMPRINEV
+732 AGLLDDLMPRINEIMDV
-746 MEVPQ
+746 TE
-751 GNEGVLELKQ
+751 GNEGVLALKQ

-780 KLDLEREKMNVREE
+780 KLDLEREKMRVREE

-802 QEDSAALRAQVSREK
+802 QEDIAALRAQISREK
-817 MEQAKNKGK
+817 MEQAKKK

>member
-1 MAFEEINKP
+1 MVDEFKQP

-29 VEIDEPIPEG
+29 VEIEAPLPE
-39 GDVEVSFAR
+39 DMDIEVNFAQ
-48 DGSAVLDYAPDEMNV
+48 DGSAVLDFMPDEMNV
-63 EAMIPFNANLADYI
+63 EAMIPFNANLAEYM
-77 DESELGAIAAQLL
+77 DEGELGALSAQLM

-114 GFKYE
+114 GFRYE

-141 QFQAQAFKELLPA
+141 QFQASAFKELLPA
-154 QGPVKTEIIGLA
+154 RGPVKTEIIGAA
-166 TPEVEAQS
+166 TPEVEAQA

-234 PYAASDLETCPRIT
+234 PYAASDLETCSRIT
-248 HIVKMNYNEI
+248 HVVKMNYNEV
-258 RSQQL
+258 RNQQL

-274 TYTSTQT
+274 AYNTTQT
-281 VTQDKVEEIE
+281 VSQDKIEEIE
-291 GISGSGN
+291 GISGAGN

-309 SMEMPGFEDSDGLHL
+309 VMEMPGFEDPNGLHL

-330 DRTSSQVL
+330 DRTSGRVL
-338 SIRRNYY
+338 SVRRNYY
-345 ENDPQKRKIPYFVH
+345 EDDPLKQKITYFVH

-382 TATAALRQLIDAGT
+382 TATAALRQLVDAGT

-426 DAPGGALKDSLMPLP
+426 DAPGGALRDSLMPLP

-521 PEYPYQVVGGNQMIK
+521 PEYPYQVVGGDQMIK
-536 QQDFDGRVDVIP
+536 QADFDGRVDVIP

-571 QSNPDIHNIKEAY
+571 QSNPEIHNMKEAY

-589 ALGSQNIE
+589 ALGSENIE
-597 TLILPD
+597 ALLMPD
-603 PPPPQPTS
+603 PPPPMPVS
-611 PALENAAALM
+611 PALENASAMM
-621 GAPLQAFPE
+621 GAPLTAFPD
-630 QDHDAHIESHITFLE
+630 QDHDAHIESHISFLE
-645 NPMAT
+645 NAMAK
-650 MNPMVATSLLSDIFQ
+650 MNPMVSTALLSNIFQ
-665 HVAFKAEEIAEQQLQ
+665 HVAFKAEQIAEQQLQ
-680 QMAQEDPQLQQQLM
+680 QMAQQDPQLQQQLM
-694 QEQQMMQQQQMM
+694 QEQQMMQQSMM
-706 LQQGGGGTSQPMPPN
+706 AQQQGMPAPPMPPN
-721 PVREELKAQVE
+721 PMREQLKAQTE
-732 ANLLEELMPRINEV
+732 AGLLDDLMPRINEIMDV
-746 MEVPQ
+746 TE
-751 GNEGVLELKQ
+751 GNEGVLALKQ

-780 KLDLEREKMNVREE
+780 KLDLEREKMRVREE

-802 QEDSAALRAQVSREK
+802 QEDIAALRAQISREK
-817 MEQAKNKGK
+817 MEQAKKK

>member
-1 MAFEEINKP
+1 MVDEFKQP

-29 VEIDEPIPEG
+29 VEIEAPLPE
-39 GDVEVSFAR
+39 DMDIEVNFAQ
-48 DGSAVLDYAPDEMNV
+48 DGSAVLDFMPDEMNV
-63 EAMIPFNANLADYI
+63 EAMIPFNANLAEYM
-77 DESELGAIAAQLL
+77 DEGELGALSAQLM

-105 AYVKGLDLL
+105 TYVKGLDLL
-114 GFKYE
+114 GFRYE

-133 PLLAESVT
+133 PLLAEAVT

-154 QGPVKTEIIGLA
+154 KGPVKTEIIGAA
-166 TPEVEAQS
+166 TPEVDAQA
-174 DRVREFMNYEITCV
+174 DRVREFKNYEITCV

-234 PYAASDLETCPRIT
+234 PYAASDLETCSRIT
-248 HIVKMNYNEI
+248 HVVKMNYNEV
-258 RSQQL
+258 RNQQL

-274 TYTSTQT
+274 AYNTTQT
-281 VTQDKVEEIE
+281 VSQDKIEEIE
-291 GISGSGN
+291 GISGAGN

-309 SMEMPGFEDSDGLHL
+309 VMEMPGFEDPDGLHL

-330 DRTSSQVL
+330 DRTSGRVL

-345 ENDPQKRKIPYFVH
+345 EDDPLKQKVTYFVH

-508 FRILARVFSEFLP
+508 FRILARVFSEYLP
-521 PEYPYQVVGGNQMIK
+521 PEYPYQVVGGDQMIK
-536 QQDFDGRVDVIP
+536 QADFDGRVDVIP

-571 QSNPDIHNIKEAY
+571 QSNPEIHNMKEAY

-589 ALGSQNIE
+589 ALGSENIE
-597 TLILPD
+597 ALLMPD
-603 PPPPQPTS
+603 PPPPMPVS
-611 PALENAAALM
+611 PALENASAMM
-621 GAPLQAFPE
+621 GTPLTAFPD

-645 NPMAT
+645 NAMAK
-650 MNPMVATSLLSDIFQ
+650 MNPMVSTALLSNIFQ
-665 HVAFKAEEIAEQQLQ
+665 HVAFKAEQIAEQQLQ
-680 QMAQEDPQLQQQLM
+680 QMAQQDPQLQQQLM
-694 QEQQMMQQQQMM
+694 QEQQMMQQSMM
-706 LQQGGGGTSQPMPPN
+706 AEQQGMPAPPMPPN
-721 PVREELKAQVE
+721 PMREQLKAQTE
-732 ANLLEELMPRINEV
+732 AGLLDDLMPRINEIMDV
-746 MEVPQ
+746 AE
-751 GNEGVLELKQ
+751 GNEGVLALKQ
-761 QELMIRSQENEDDK
+761 EELMIRSQENEDDK

-780 KLDLEREKMNVREE
+780 KLDLEREKMRVREE

-802 QEDSAALRAQVSREK
+802 QEDIAALRAQISREK
-817 MEQAKNKGK
+817 MEQAKKK

>member
-1 MAFEEINKP
+1 MVDEFKQP

-29 VEIDEPIPEG
+29 VEIEAPLPE
-39 GDVEVSFAR
+39 DMDIEVNFAQ
-48 DGSAVLDYAPDEMNV
+48 DGSAVLDFMPDEMNV
-63 EAMIPFNANLADYI
+63 EAMIPFNANLAEYM
-77 DESELGAIAAQLL
+77 DEGELGALSAQLM

-105 AYVKGLDLL
+105 TYVKGLDLL
-114 GFKYE
+114 GFRYE

-133 PLLAESVT
+133 PLLAEAVT

-154 QGPVKTEIIGLA
+154 KGPVKTEIIGAA
-166 TPEVEAQS
+166 TPEVEAQA

-234 PYAASDLETCPRIT
+234 PYAASDLETCSRIT
-248 HIVKMNYNEI
+248 HVVKMNYNEV
-258 RSQQL
+258 RNQQL

-274 TYTSTQT
+274 AYNTTQT
-281 VTQDKVEEIE
+281 VSQDKIEEIE
-291 GISGSGN
+291 GISGAGN
-298 DMMYELLEFHV
+298 DMMNELLEFHV
-309 SMEMPGFEDSDGLHL
+309 VMEMPGFEDPDGLHL

-330 DRTSSQVL
+330 DRTSGRVL

-345 ENDPQKRKIPYFVH
+345 EDDPLKQKVTYFVH

-382 TATAALRQLIDAGT
+382 TATAALRQLVDAGT

-426 DAPGGALKDSLMPLP
+426 DAPGGALRDSLMPLP
-441 YKEPSGTLFQLM
+441 YKEPSGTLFNLM

-474 NDQAAVG
+474 NEQAAVG

-508 FRILARVFSEFLP
+508 FRILARVFSEYLP
-521 PEYPYQVVGGNQMIK
+521 PEYPYQVVGGDQMIK
-536 QQDFDGRVDVIP
+536 QADFDGRVDVIP

-571 QSNPDIHNIKEAY
+571 QSNPEIHNMKEAY

-589 ALGSQNIE
+589 ALGSENIE
-597 TLILPD
+597 ALLMPD
-603 PPPPQPTS
+603 PPPPMPVS
-611 PALENAAALM
+611 PALENASAMM
-621 GAPLQAFPE
+621 GTPLTAFPD

-645 NPMAT
+645 NAMAK
-650 MNPMVATSLLSDIFQ
+650 MNPMVSTALLSNIFQ
-665 HVAFKAEEIAEQQLQ
+665 HVAFKAEQIAEQQLQ
-680 QMAQEDPQLQQQLM
+680 QMAQQDPQLQQQLM
-694 QEQQMMQQQQMM
+694 QEQQMMQQSMM
-706 LQQGGGGTSQPMPPN
+706 AEQQGMPAPPMPPN
-721 PVREELKAQVE
+721 PMREQLKAQTE
-732 ANLLEELMPRINEV
+732 AGLLDDLMPRINEIMDV
-746 MEVPQ
+746 AE
-751 GNEGVLELKQ
+751 GNEGVLALKQ
-761 QELMIRSQENEDDK
+761 EELMIRSQENEDDK

-780 KLDLEREKMNVREE
+780 KLDLEREKMRVREE

-802 QEDSAALRAQVSREK
+802 QEDIAALRAQISREK
-817 MEQAKNKGK
+817 MEQAKKK